1 MISLSGR
8 NLFFT
13 LSSWHERAESN
24 PWPAKPRKQ
33 PRTSVT
39 RFCENS
45 PLWPNFLIFVKWLKV
60 YSVFG
65 KLLNLLWQ
73 NCNVFGQP
81 FNVVYGQIL
90 KNNIATWSHCDNS
103 RLISIHLIRT
113 DTLKLSFS
121 FFLPFLIS
129 LSFFLSFSLSFFLS
143 PLYFLVLFTPFFI
156 IAISAATRG
165 Q

>member
-1 MISLSGR
+1 MFHSSGDILIVLSLARYVYITISTATTAVWTDL
-8 NLFFT
+8 
-13 LSSWHERAESN
+13 
-24 PWPAKPRKQ
+24 AKFRY
-33 PRTSVT
+33 SDNI
-39 RFCENS
+39 F
-45 PLWPNFLIFVKWLKV
+45 WIFVKWLRV

-103 RLISIHLIRT
+103 RLISIHLIRP
-113 DTLKLSFS
+113 DTWKLSFS

-129 LSFFLSFSLSFFLS
+129 LSFFLSLFLSFSLLFIFSFSLPHFLS
-143 PLYFLVLFTPFFI
+143 
-156 IAISAATRG
+156 
-165 Q
+165 